1 MKVLDILSDF
11 KMNRTLY
18 MQILFPKEETEMSKV
33 IWYQEFNEFTGEIED
48 FYDEIEEDED
58 EEYEEY
64 E

>member
-58 EEYEEY
+58 EEYE
-64 E
+64 